1 MYIFSIKQNTELDN
15 ENQLKL
21 AFNEYENFMENYKKF
36 IFFFNFR
43 EKIDENKDDMLKNIK
58 EYE

>member
-36 IFFFNFR
+36 NFFFNFR